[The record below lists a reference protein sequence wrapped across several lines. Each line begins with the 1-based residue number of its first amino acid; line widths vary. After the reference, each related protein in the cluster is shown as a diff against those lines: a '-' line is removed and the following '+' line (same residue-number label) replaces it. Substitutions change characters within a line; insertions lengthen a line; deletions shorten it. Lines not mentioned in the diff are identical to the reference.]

1 MKEDRDP
8 SCGDGHNFY
17 CSYYFHN
24 SFWVTMIVTMNKICY
39 LSESMI
45 ANKK

>member
-1 MKEDRDP
+1 MVTILIAAIIFKIVSGR
-8 SCGDGHNFY
+8 
-17 CSYYFHN
+17 
-24 SFWVTMIVTMNKICY
+24 TMIVTMNKIYY